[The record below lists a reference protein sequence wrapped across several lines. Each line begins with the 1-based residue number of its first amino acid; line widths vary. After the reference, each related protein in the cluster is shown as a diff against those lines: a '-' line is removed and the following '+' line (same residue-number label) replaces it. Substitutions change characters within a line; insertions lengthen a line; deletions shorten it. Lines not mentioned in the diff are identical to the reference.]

1 MAVIE
6 ICLTN
11 STLYVSTQGQA
22 MIEKV
27 TRPYLG
33 KSASISQS
41 ILKLNA
47 PETRVVSYEAD
58 NGSAIGIH
66 CLGHVFLP
74 KRTCSSLTIY
84 IRERTLKFHRRDEHA
99 LTTTKTLTTGTSN
112 STRATYSEEGGSLF
126 FRSNQRKKWTKRWKC
141 HV

>member
-1 MAVIE
+1 MALIE

-22 MIEKV
+22 VIEKV

-47 PETRVVSYEAD
+47 PETRVASYEAD
-58 NGSAIGIH
+58 N
-66 CLGHVFLP
+66 
-74 KRTCSSLTIY
+74 SSG
-84 IRERTLKFHRRDEHA
+84 K
-99 LTTTKTLTTGTSN
+99 
-112 STRATYSEEGGSLF
+112 
-126 FRSNQRKKWTKRWKC
+126 
-141 HV
+141 V

>member
-1 MAVIE
+1 
-6 ICLTN
+6 
-11 STLYVSTQGQA
+11 

-58 NGSAIGIH
+58 NGS
-66 CLGHVFLP
+66 VF
-74 KRTCSSLTIY
+74 
-84 IRERTLKFHRRDEHA
+84 F
-99 LTTTKTLTTGTSN
+99 
-112 STRATYSEEGGSLF
+112 
-126 FRSNQRKKWTKRWKC
+126 
-141 HV
+141 